1 MPRFDFGPYIPVD
14 YAGSPITH
22 RCATAEYAR
31 QLHQKMLEAG
41 LTVNLSECYVSLLD
55 ERQVTQFRKMIKEG
69 I

>member
-14 YAGSPITH
+14 YAGSPIVHHCDTPE
-22 RCATAEYAR
+22 RAR
-31 QLHQKMLEAG
+31 LLHEKMLKAG

-55 ERQVTQFRKMIKEG
+55 ERQVTQFNELLKEG